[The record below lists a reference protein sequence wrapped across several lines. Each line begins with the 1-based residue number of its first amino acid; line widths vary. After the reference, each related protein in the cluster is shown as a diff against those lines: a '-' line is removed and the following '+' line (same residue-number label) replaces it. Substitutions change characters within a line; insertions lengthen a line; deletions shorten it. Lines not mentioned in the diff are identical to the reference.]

1 MSANNIR
8 TIERIAKNNVDDLNK
23 NANNNGIKTI
33 EYAIKPSGVNNIDN
47 L

>member
-8 TIERIAKNNVDDLNK
+8 KIEKIAKNNVDDLNK

-33 EYAIKPSGVNNIDN
+33 EYAIKLSGVINLDNI
-47 L
+47 

>member
-8 TIERIAKNNVDDLNK
+8 KIEKIAKNNVDDLNK

-33 EYAIKPSGVNNIDN
+33 EYAINPSGVISLDN